1 MDNIET
7 TIQNLTIMLM
17 YVSSWEEPPG
27 GARKTWKGFSYEA
40 MDALL
45 QDELIASKK
54 SDKSVALTKDGIAA
68 ARELLQKHGF
78 EVEEQG

>member
-7 TIQNLTIMLM
+7 TIQDLTLMLM

-27 GARKTWKGFSYEA
+27 GARKAWKGFSYEA

-45 QDELIASKK
+45 QAELITSRK
-54 SDKSVALTKDGIAA
+54 SDKAVALTKEGIVE
-68 ARELLQKHGF
+68 ARDLLRKHGF
-78 EVEEQG
+78 SVEEQG

>member
-7 TIQNLTIMLM
+7 TIQDLTLMLM

-27 GARKTWKGFSYEA
+27 GARKAWKGFSYEA

-45 QDELIASKK
+45 QEELIASKK
-54 SDKSVALTKDGIAA
+54 ADKAVTLTTDGVAE
-68 ARELLQKHGF
+68 ARKLLKKHGF
-78 EVEEQG
+78 EVEEA